1 MTRDYRQG
9 IKGILSLGPT
19 PTKPK
24 IIKHEP
30 DPYEDVFSPDAPVVL
45 TPKKTSTATPRNKFG
60 DTQAQKDK
68 MINDYI
74 AKPAPTADQVQNKE
88 FWNAYNDSE
97 KMLQYI
103 NKYGDG
109 PKIEAPKKYLVKPS
123 EQNKKPWRYEPWGSE
138 VNVRPE
144 RRSQKARIT
153 TKTNK
158 ETTDG

>member
-1 MTRDYRQG
+1 MTRDYGTG
-9 IKGILSLGPT
+9 IKGILSLGST

-45 TPKKTSTATPRNKFG
+45 TPKATPAATPKDKFG
-60 DTQAQKDK
+60 NTKAQKDK
-68 MINDYI
+68 MILDQI
-74 AKPAPTADQVQNKE
+74 TKSKPTEQDIQNKE
-88 FWNAYNDSE
+88 FWEGYNNSE
-97 KMLQYI
+97 KMVEYI

-109 PKIEAPKKYLVKPS
+109 PKIESPKKYPVKPS
-123 EQNKKPWRYEPWGSE
+123 AQNKKPWRYEPWGSE

-144 RRSQKARIT
+144 RNQKARNN
-153 TKTNK
+153 KTK

>member
-1 MTRDYRQG
+1 MTRDYGQG
-9 IKGILSLGPT
+9 VKGILSLGST

-45 TPKKTSTATPRNKFG
+45 TPGATTATPKDKFG
-60 DTQAQKDK
+60 NTKAQKDK

-74 AKPAPTADQVQNKE
+74 AKPAPTADQIQNKE
-88 FWNAYNDSE
+88 FWGAYNNSE
-97 KMLQYI
+97 KMVKYI

-109 PKIEAPKKYLVKPS
+109 PKIEAPKKYPVKPS
-123 EQNKKPWRYEPWGSE
+123 EQNKKSWRYEPWGSE